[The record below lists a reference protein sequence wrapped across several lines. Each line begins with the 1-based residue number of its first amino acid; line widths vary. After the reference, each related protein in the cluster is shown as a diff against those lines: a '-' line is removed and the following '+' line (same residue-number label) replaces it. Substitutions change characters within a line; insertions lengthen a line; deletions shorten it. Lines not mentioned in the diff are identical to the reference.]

1 MIQWRQCH
9 FLSLLLQ
16 YYKYTCDVGADNR
29 EFIYENHK
37 VRCYLVVSVT
47 VCIWVEFPMTKMWA
61 LTCSISINLIKTD
74 FVKLCVIMWNWPLLH
89 VQHHDQ
95 VWHCKTWLRHSLTF
109 CDNVW
114 HFCDTT
120 TTWHILMILVTCAIV
135 RHYVTQR
142 MTFYDVDIMW
152 HWLTSVVTGIFWTT
166 PPTTI
171 VL

>member
-1 MIQWRQCH
+1 M
-9 FLSLLLQ
+9 
-16 YYKYTCDVGADNR
+16 YTCDVGADNR
-29 EFIYENHK
+29 EFIYENHI
-37 VRCYLVVSVT
+37 VRCYLVISVT
-47 VCIWVEFPMTKMWA
+47 VCIWVEFPMTKMW
-61 LTCSISINLIKTD
+61 TSTYSIPLNLVKTD
-74 FVKLCVIMWNWPLLH
+74 FFKLCVILWNWPLSH

-114 HFCDTT
+114 HFCDTD
-120 TTWHILMILVTCAIV
+120 TTWHILMTLVTCAIV
-135 RHYVTQR
+135 RQYVTQR

-152 HWLTSVVTGIFWTT
+152 PWLTSVVTGIFWTT